1 MIAEQVDL
9 CAKLEDVDLV
19 VTGEGAI
26 NSQTASG
33 KVPGEVARLAKARGI
48 PVIAVAGML
57 GQGHEELYSLGIES
71 MHSLCSDTI
80 TSQQSIAQA
89 PALLKACAS
98 RIARTAPVDPRDAL
112 DDLGRQL
119 LRLNVDALAGR
130 YPTAPH
136 VEEERQAAAYTFTAR
151 PETAGY
157 ALRQLDCYL
166 YQIGEGDVCERPLA
180 LALGKVR
187 RILADRVLDDVPSY
201 AAAPWGV
208 R

>member
-1 MIAEQVDL
+1 MSAFLVSAATVDVIL
-9 CAKLEDVDLV
+9 TTLQLRDAAPLVD
-19 VTGEGAI
+19 
-26 NSQTASG
+26 
-33 KVPGEVARLAKARGI
+33 RLRAF
-48 PVIAVAGML
+48 
-57 GQGHEELYSLGIES
+57 
-71 MHSLCSDTI
+71 
-80 TSQQSIAQA
+80 
-89 PALLKACAS
+89 
-98 RIARTAPVDPRDAL
+98 TAPVDPRDAL

-119 LRLNVDALAGR
+119 LRLNVDALADR

>member
-1 MIAEQVDL
+1 MSSFLVSPAVVDVIL
-9 CAKLEDVDLV
+9 TQLQLRDAAPLVD
-19 VTGEGAI
+19 
-26 NSQTASG
+26 
-33 KVPGEVARLAKARGI
+33 RLRAF
-48 PVIAVAGML
+48 
-57 GQGHEELYSLGIES
+57 
-71 MHSLCSDTI
+71 
-80 TSQQSIAQA
+80 
-89 PALLKACAS
+89 
-98 RIARTAPVDPRDAL
+98 TAPVDPRDAL

-119 LRLNVDALAGR
+119 LRLNVDALVDR
-130 YPTAPH
+130 YQTAPH

>member
-1 MIAEQVDL
+1 VSSFLVSPAVVDVIL
-9 CAKLEDVDLV
+9 TQLQLRDAAPLVD
-19 VTGEGAI
+19 
-26 NSQTASG
+26 
-33 KVPGEVARLAKARGI
+33 RLRAF
-48 PVIAVAGML
+48 
-57 GQGHEELYSLGIES
+57 
-71 MHSLCSDTI
+71 
-80 TSQQSIAQA
+80 
-89 PALLKACAS
+89 
-98 RIARTAPVDPRDAL
+98 TAPVDPRDAL

-119 LRLNVDALAGR
+119 LRLNVDALVDR
-130 YPTAPH
+130 YQTAPH